1 MIDAAEAH
9 NIEPQPSSRVTTRS
23 LVSLATTA
31 FLILSSIVI
40 VWLFHEEINAFGLD
54 LMTRYGN
61 RWADTIL
68 FLVTAVSSTPLALP
82 IWGYALAAVALG
94 YNVLHF
100 ASIMAVG
107 AALGSFVTYS
117 LGRYFSSSSFAAR
130 RLANLRT
137 HPWTENRSKKYVT
150 LFLFLGAASPIPCD
164 IFYAACGFKRFPP
177 VIFLITMVAARF
189 VRYVYLGYGFLYF
202 GDLI

>member
-1 MIDAAEAH
+1 MTDAIEAKDI
-9 NIEPQPSSRVTTRS
+9 NPSPNPTAVS
-23 LVSLATTA
+23 LASLATTA
-31 FLILSSIVI
+31 FLILSSMVI

-61 RWADTIL
+61 TWADAVL
-68 FLVTAVSSTPLALP
+68 FLITAISSTPLALP

-94 YNVLHF
+94 YHVLHF
-100 ASIMAVG
+100 ASIMAAG
-107 AALGSFVTYS
+107 AALGSFVTYG
-117 LGRYFSSSSFAAR
+117 LGRYFASSSFAQK
-130 RLANLRT
+130 RLANFTT
-137 HPWTENRSKKYVT
+137 HRWTENRSKKFVT

-164 IFYAACGFKRFPP
+164 VFYAACGFKRFPP
-177 VIFLITMVAARF
+177 AIFLVTMVAARF